1 LKYSLLDSHSGS
13 GNSLNSNAGFV
24 GFDGTE
30 NKRTILALYQVKEAA
45 KIGGDLNVLLR
56 KPHGRAQSIMAKLS
70 RLTGVKA
77 FVSNDADKE
86 KWEKA
91 GIKIAGGYDKFFE
104 DSDFIMVGT
113 PGDEELPYVEAG
125 LAHDCFVS
133 LMGGADRPEILKALE
148 ENKKVKITDDLK
160 ADFAREFFFGLEN
173 YEMFQ
178 KAKPKLVQCTSCN
191 TTGLSRL
198 ALAARPLGLTAVLG
212 NIDRRHGDPHTVVRA
227 SPSAIQ
233 FGKGAGH
240 QGTDAGTVF
249 EEVKFSI
256 RASKVPTTV
265 PHTNFLSMVFKG
277 DVKPAQLVEQFA
289 KTREVVVMPYQD
301 EGKKHEWTSEI
312 LEAFLSGIERPI
324 SPEIFELI
332 VSDAIIPFK
341 LGDYTLLQTVS
352 MVEQMSI
359 AVPNHV
365 ESYLLSC
372 GVPAAGVHE
381 LVDKTLGVMHGIW
394 PDELSC

>member
-1 LKYSLLDSHSGS
+1 LKC
-13 GNSLNSNAGFV
+13 NAGFV

-30 NKRTILALYQVKEAA
+30 NKRTLLATAEVKKAA
-45 KIGGDLNVLLR
+45 GIDGDLNVLLR
-56 KPHGRAQSIMAKLS
+56 KPHGRARSIMAKFN
-70 RLTGVKA
+70 RLYGVKA
-77 FVSNDADKE
+77 YLSDMSLKDK
-86 KWEKA
+86 WQAA
-91 GIKIAGGYDKFFE
+91 GIKIEGGYDDFFSS
-104 DSDFIMVGT
+104 SDFIMVGT
-113 PGDEELPYVEAG
+113 PGDQELPYVEAG
-125 LAHDCFVS
+125 LANDCFVS
-133 LMGGADRPEILKALE
+133 LMGGADRPELLKGLE
-148 ENKKVKITDDLK
+148 ENKKVKITDELK

-173 YEMFQ
+173 YQMFS
-178 KAKPKLVQCTSCN
+178 KARPKLVQCTSCN

-212 NIDRRHGDPHTVVRA
+212 NIDRRHGDPHTVVKA
-227 SPSAIQ
+227 SPSAVQ

-240 QGTDAGTVF
+240 QGTDAGTIF
-249 EEVKFSI
+249 EEVNFSI

-265 PHTNFLSMVFKG
+265 PHTNFLNLVFKG
-277 DVKPAQLVEQFA
+277 DVTAAQLVEQYA

-312 LEAFLSGIERPI
+312 LEAFLSSTERPI

-341 LGDYTLLQTVS
+341 LGDNTILQTVS

-365 ESYLLSC
+365 ESYLLSA
-372 GVPAAGVHE
+372 GYPADNVHS
-381 LVDKTLGVMHGIW
+381 LVDKTLGIVHGIW
-394 PDELSC
+394 PDKLSC

>member
-1 LKYSLLDSHSGS
+1 MK
-13 GNSLNSNAGFV
+13 SNAGFV

-30 NKRTILALYQVKEAA
+30 NKRTLLALAEVKKAA
-45 KIGGDLNVLLR
+45 GIEGDLNVLLR
-56 KPHGRAQSIMAKLS
+56 KPHGRALSIVSKFNRMF
-70 RLTGVKA
+70 GVKA
-77 FVSNDADKE
+77 FVGDNANKE

-91 GIKIAGGYDKFFE
+91 GVKIEGGYDDFFAAT
-104 DSDFIMVGT
+104 DFLMVGT

-125 LAHDCFVS
+125 LSHGCFVS
-133 LMGGADRPEILKALE
+133 LMGGADRPELLKGLAE
-148 ENKKVKITDDLK
+148 SGKVKITDELK

-178 KAKPKLVQCTSCN
+178 KAKPRLVQCTSCN

-212 NIDRRHGDPHTVVRA
+212 NIDRRHGDPHTVVKA

-249 EEVKFSI
+249 EEVKFAV

-265 PHTNFLSMVFKG
+265 PHTNFLNLVFKG
-277 DVKPAQLVEQFA
+277 DVTPAQLVEQLA

-301 EGKKHEWTSEI
+301 EGKKHDWTSEI
-312 LEAFLSGIERPI
+312 LEAYLSAVERPI

-341 LGDYTLLQTVS
+341 LGDNTILQTVS

-365 ESYLLSC
+365 ESYLLC
-372 GVPAAGVHE
+372 AGYPADDVHS
-381 LVDKTLGVMHGIW
+381 LVDKSLGIMHGIW
-394 PDELSC
+394 PSKLAC

>member
-1 LKYSLLDSHSGS
+1 MKC
-13 GNSLNSNAGFV
+13 NAGFV

-30 NKRTILALYQVKEAA
+30 NKRTLLAIAEVKKAA
-45 KIGGDLNVLLR
+45 GIEGDLNVLLR
-56 KPHGRAQSIMAKLS
+56 KPHGRAMSIVTKFN
-70 RLTGVKA
+70 RLYGVKA
-77 FVSNDADKE
+77 YLSDMSLKDK
-86 KWEKA
+86 WQAA
-91 GIKIAGGYDKFFE
+91 GVKVEGGYDDFFKS
-104 DSDFIMVGT
+104 SDFIMVGT

-125 LAHDCFVS
+125 LANDCFVS
-133 LMGGADRPEILKALE
+133 LMGGADRPELLKGLE
-148 ENKKVKITDDLK
+148 ENKKVKITDELK

-173 YEMFQ
+173 YEMFS
-178 KAKPKLVQCTSCN
+178 KARPKLVQCTSCN

-212 NIDRRHGDPHTVVRA
+212 NIDHRHGDPHTVVKA
-227 SPSAIQ
+227 SPSAVQ

-240 QGTDAGTVF
+240 QGTDAGTIF
-249 EEVKFSI
+249 KEVNFSI

-265 PHTNFLSMVFKG
+265 PHTNFLNLVFKG
-277 DVKPAQLVEQFA
+277 DVTAAQLVEQYA

-312 LEAFLSGIERPI
+312 LEAFLSGTERPI
-324 SPEIFELI
+324 SSEIFELL

-341 LGDYTLLQTVS
+341 LGEYTILQTVS

-365 ESYLLSC
+365 ESYLLSA
-372 GVPAAGVHE
+372 GYPAADVHS
-381 LVDKTLGVMHGIW
+381 LVDRALCVMHGVW
-394 PDELSC
+394 PDKLSC

>member
-1 LKYSLLDSHSGS
+1 MK
-13 GNSLNSNAGFV
+13 SNAGFV

-30 NKRTILALYQVKEAA
+30 NKRTILALQQVKKAA
-45 KIGGDLNVLLR
+45 GIDGDLNVLLR
-56 KPHGRAQSIMAKLS
+56 KTHGRARSVMAKFN
-70 RLTGVKA
+70 RMFGVKA
-77 FVSNDADKE
+77 FVSDNVDRE

-91 GIKIAGGYDKFFE
+91 GIKVEGGYDDFFE
-104 DSDFIMVGT
+104 ASDFLMVGT

-125 LAHDCFVS
+125 LSHGCFVS
-133 LMGGADRPEILKALE
+133 LMGGADRKEIAKGLE
-148 ENKKVKITDDLK
+148 EGKKIEIDDDLR
-160 ADFAREFFFGLEN
+160 ADFSREFFFGLEN
-173 YEMFQ
+173 YEMFL

-198 ALAARPLGLTAVLG
+198 ALAARPLGLIAILG

-249 EEVKFSI
+249 EDVKFSI

-265 PHTNFLSMVFKG
+265 PHTNFLNMIFKG
-277 DVKPAQLVEQFA
+277 DVLPSQLVEQFA

-341 LGDYTLLQTVS
+341 LGDYTVLQTVS

-365 ESYLLSC
+365 ESYLLSA
-372 GVPAAGVHE
+372 GYPAADVHAM
-381 LVDKTLGVMHGIW
+381 VDKSLGVLHGIW
-394 PDELSC
+394 PDRLSS

>member
-1 LKYSLLDSHSGS
+1 M
-13 GNSLNSNAGFV
+13 

-30 NKRTILALYQVKEAA
+30 NKRTLLALAQVKKAA
-45 KIGGDLNVLLR
+45 GIEGDLNVLLR
-56 KPHGRAQSIMAKLS
+56 KPHGRALSIVAKFN
-70 RLTGVKA
+70 RLFGVRA
-77 FVSNDADKE
+77 YVSDNATKE
-86 KWEKA
+86 KWESL
-91 GIKIAGGYDKFFE
+91 GVKIEGGYDDFFKA
-104 DSDFIMVGT
+104 SDFLMVGT
-113 PGDEELPYVEAG
+113 PGDQELPYVEAG
-125 LAHDCFVS
+125 LANGCFVS
-133 LMGGADRPEILKALE
+133 LMGGADRPELLKGLTE
-148 ENKKVKITDDLK
+148 GGKVKITDELK

-173 YEMFQ
+173 YEMFAQ
-178 KAKPKLVQCTSCN
+178 AKPWLVQCTSCN

-249 EEVKFSI
+249 EEVNFSI

-265 PHTNFLSMVFKG
+265 PHTNFLSLVFKG
-277 DVKPAQLVEQFA
+277 DITPAQLVDSLA

-312 LEAFLSGIERPI
+312 LEAYLSAVERPI

-341 LGDYTLLQTVS
+341 LDGYTILQTVS

-365 ESYLLSC
+365 ESYLLS
-372 GVPAAGVHE
+372 AGYPSADVHS
-381 LVDKTLGVMHGIW
+381 LVDRTLGVMHGIW
-394 PDELSC
+394 PNKLSC

>member
-1 LKYSLLDSHSGS
+1 MK
-13 GNSLNSNAGFV
+13 SNAGFV

-30 NKRTILALYQVKEAA
+30 NKRTLLALAEVKKAA
-45 KIGGDLNVLLR
+45 AIEGDLNVLLR
-56 KPHGRAQSIMAKLS
+56 KPHGRALSIVAKFN
-70 RLTGVKA
+70 RLFGVKA
-77 FVSNDADKE
+77 FVNDKADRE

-91 GIKIAGGYDKFFE
+91 GVKIEGSLDDFFAA
-104 DSDFIMVGT
+104 SDFLMVGT

-125 LAHDCFVS
+125 LANGCFVS
-133 LMGGADRPEILKALE
+133 LMGGADRPEILKGLTE
-148 ENKKVKITDDLK
+148 SKKVKITDELK
-160 ADFAREFFFGLEN
+160 ADFSREFFFGLEN
-173 YEMFQ
+173 YEVFL

-198 ALAARPLGLTAVLG
+198 ALAARPLGLTAILG
-212 NIDRRHGDPHTVVRA
+212 NIDRRHGDPHTVVKA

-249 EEVKFSI
+249 EEVKFNI

-265 PHTNFLSMVFKG
+265 PHTNFLNLVFKG
-277 DVKPAQLVEQFA
+277 SVTPAQLVEQYA

-301 EGKKHEWTSEI
+301 EGKKHDWTSEI
-312 LEAFLSGIERPI
+312 LEAFLSGVERPI

-341 LGDYTLLQTVS
+341 LGDYTILQTVS

-365 ESYLLSC
+365 ESYLLSA
-372 GVPAAGVHE
+372 GYPASDVHS
-381 LVDKTLGVMHGIW
+381 LVDKSLGIMHGIW
-394 PDELSC
+394 PDKLSC

>member
-1 LKYSLLDSHSGS
+1 MK
-13 GNSLNSNAGFV
+13 SNAGFV

-30 NKRTILALYQVKEAA
+30 NKRTLLALAQVKKAA
-45 KIGGDLNVLLR
+45 GIDGDLNILLR
-56 KPHGRAQSIMAKLS
+56 KPHGRALSIAAKFN
-70 RLTGVKA
+70 RLFGVKA
-77 FVSNDADKE
+77 YVSDNATRE
-86 KWEKA
+86 KWESL
-91 GIKIAGGYDKFFE
+91 GIKIEGGYDDFFKA
-104 DSDFIMVGT
+104 SDFVMVGT
-113 PGDEELPYVEAG
+113 PGDQELVYIEAG
-125 LAHDCFVS
+125 LSNGCFVS
-133 LMGGADRPEILKALE
+133 LMGGADRPELLKGLTE
-148 ENKKVKITDDLK
+148 GGKVKITDDLK

-173 YEMFQ
+173 YEMFAR
-178 KAKPKLVQCTSCN
+178 AKPRLVQCTSCN

-249 EEVKFSI
+249 EEVNFSI

-265 PHTNFLSMVFKG
+265 PHTNFLSLVFKG
-277 DVKPAQLVEQFA
+277 DVTAAQLVESLA

-312 LEAFLSGIERPI
+312 LEAYLSAVERPI
-324 SPEIFELI
+324 CPEIFELI
-332 VSDAIIPFK
+332 VSDAVIPFK
-341 LGDYTLLQTVS
+341 LEGYTILQTVS

-365 ESYLLSC
+365 ESYLLSA
-372 GVPAAGVHE
+372 GYPAAEVHS
-381 LVDKTLGVMHGIW
+381 LVDRTLGIMHGIW
-394 PDELSC
+394 PNKLSC

>member
-1 LKYSLLDSHSGS
+1 MK
-13 GNSLNSNAGFV
+13 SNAGFV

-30 NKRTILALYQVKEAA
+30 NKRTLLALAEVKKAA
-45 KIGGDLNVLLR
+45 AIEGDLNVLLR
-56 KPHGRAQSIMAKLS
+56 KPHGRALSIVAKFN
-70 RLTGVKA
+70 RLFGVKA
-77 FVSNDADKE
+77 FVNDKADKE

-91 GIKIAGGYDKFFE
+91 GVKIEGGSDDFFAA
-104 DSDFIMVGT
+104 SDFLMVGT

-125 LAHDCFVS
+125 LANGCFVS
-133 LMGGADRPEILKALE
+133 LMGGADRPEILKGLTE
-148 ENKKVKITDDLK
+148 SKKVKITDDLV
-160 ADFAREFFFGLEN
+160 ADFSREFFFGLEN
-173 YEMFQ
+173 YEVFQ

-198 ALAARPLGLTAVLG
+198 ALAARPLGLTAILG
-212 NIDRRHGDPHTVVRA
+212 NIDRRHGDPHTVVKA

-249 EEVKFSI
+249 EEVKFNI

-265 PHTNFLSMVFKG
+265 PHTNFLNLVFKG
-277 DVKPAQLVEQFA
+277 SVTPAQLVEQYA

-301 EGKKHEWTSEI
+301 EGKKHDWTSEI
-312 LEAFLSGIERPI
+312 LEAFLSGVERPI

-341 LGDYTLLQTVS
+341 LGDYTILQTVS

-365 ESYLLSC
+365 ESYLLSA
-372 GVPAAGVHE
+372 GYPAGDVHSMI
-381 LVDKTLGVMHGIW
+381 DKSLGIMHGIW
-394 PDELSC
+394 PDKLSC

>member
-1 LKYSLLDSHSGS
+1 MK
-13 GNSLNSNAGFV
+13 SNAGFV

-30 NKRTILALYQVKEAA
+30 NKRTLLALAQVKKAA
-45 KIGGDLNVLLR
+45 GIDGDLNILLR
-56 KPHGRAQSIMAKLS
+56 KPHGRALSIAAKFN
-70 RLTGVKA
+70 RLFGVKA
-77 FVSNDADKE
+77 YVSDNATRE
-86 KWEKA
+86 KWESL
-91 GIKIAGGYDKFFE
+91 GIKIEGGYDDFFKA
-104 DSDFIMVGT
+104 SDFVMVGT
-113 PGDEELPYVEAG
+113 PGDQELVYIEAG
-125 LAHDCFVS
+125 LSNGCFVS
-133 LMGGADRPEILKALE
+133 LMGGADRPELLKGLTE
-148 ENKKVKITDDLK
+148 GGKVKITDDLK

-173 YEMFQ
+173 YEMFAR
-178 KAKPKLVQCTSCN
+178 AKPRLVQCTSCN

-249 EEVKFSI
+249 EEVNFSI
-256 RASKVPTTV
+256 RASKVPPTV
-265 PHTNFLSMVFKG
+265 PHTNFLSLVFKG
-277 DVKPAQLVEQFA
+277 DVTPAQLVESLA

-312 LEAFLSGIERPI
+312 LEAYLSAVERPI
-324 SPEIFELI
+324 CPEIFELI
-332 VSDAIIPFK
+332 VSDAVIPFK
-341 LGDYTLLQTVS
+341 LEGYTILQTVS

-365 ESYLLSC
+365 ESYLLSA
-372 GVPAAGVHE
+372 GYPAAEVHS
-381 LVDKTLGVMHGIW
+381 LVDRTLGIMHGIW
-394 PDELSC
+394 PNKLSC

>member
-1 LKYSLLDSHSGS
+1 MK
-13 GNSLNSNAGFV
+13 SNAGFV

-30 NKRTILALYQVKEAA
+30 NKRTILALQKVKEAA
-45 KIGGDLNVLLR
+45 KIEGDLNVLLR
-56 KPHGRAQSIMAKLS
+56 KPHGRAKSMMTKFD
-70 RLTGVKA
+70 RLFGVKA
-77 FVSNDADKE
+77 FVSDDADKE
-86 KWEKA
+86 KWAKA
-91 GIKIAGGYDKFFE
+91 GIKVEGGYEDFFE
-104 DSDFIMVGT
+104 ASDFVMVGT
-113 PGDEELPYVEAG
+113 PGDEETPYVEAS

-133 LMGGADRPEILKALE
+133 LMGGADRPAILEALQE
-148 ENKKVKITDDLK
+148 KKIKISDELK

-178 KAKPKLVQCTSCN
+178 KAHPKLVQCTSCN

-198 ALAARPLGLTAVLG
+198 ALAARPLGLTAMLG
-212 NIDRRHGDPHTVVRA
+212 NIDRRHGDPHTIVRA

-249 EEVKFSI
+249 EEVKFAI

-265 PHTNFLSMVFKG
+265 PHTNFLNLVFKG
-277 DVKPAQLVEQFA
+277 DVKPAQLVDQLA

-301 EGKKHEWTSEI
+301 EGRKHEWTSEI

-341 LGDYTLLQTVS
+341 LGDYTIMQTVS

-359 AVPNHV
+359 AVPNHA
-365 ESYLLSC
+365 ESYLLSA
-372 GVPAAGVHE
+372 GYPAADVHSV
-381 LVDKTLGVMHGIW
+381 VDKALGALHGIW
-394 PDELSC
+394 PDKLSS

>member
-1 LKYSLLDSHSGS
+1 LK
-13 GNSLNSNAGFV
+13 SNAGFV

-30 NKRTILALYQVKEAA
+30 NKRTILALQQVKKAA
-45 KIGGDLNVLLR
+45 GIDGDLNVLLR
-56 KPHGRAQSIMAKLS
+56 KTHGRARSVMAKFN
-70 RLTGVKA
+70 RMFGVKA
-77 FVSNDADKE
+77 FVSDNVDRE

-91 GIKIAGGYDKFFE
+91 GIKVEGGYDDFFE
-104 DSDFIMVGT
+104 ASDFLMVGT

-125 LAHDCFVS
+125 LSHGCFVS
-133 LMGGADRPEILKALE
+133 LMGGADRKEIAKGLE
-148 ENKKVKITDDLK
+148 EGKKIEIDDDLR
-160 ADFAREFFFGLEN
+160 ADFSREFFFGLEN
-173 YEMFQ
+173 YEMFL

-198 ALAARPLGLTAVLG
+198 ALAARPLGLIAILG

-249 EEVKFSI
+249 EDVKFSI

-265 PHTNFLSMVFKG
+265 PHTNFLNMIFKG
-277 DVKPAQLVEQFA
+277 DVLPSQLVEQFA

-341 LGDYTLLQTVS
+341 LGDYTVLQTVS

-365 ESYLLSC
+365 ESYLLSA
-372 GVPAAGVHE
+372 GYPAADVHAM
-381 LVDKTLGVMHGIW
+381 VDKSLGVLHGIW
-394 PDELSC
+394 PDRLSS

>member
-1 LKYSLLDSHSGS
+1 MK
-13 GNSLNSNAGFV
+13 SNAGFV

-30 NKRTILALYQVKEAA
+30 NKRTLLALAEVKKAA
-45 KIGGDLNVLLR
+45 AIEGDLNVLLR
-56 KPHGRAQSIMAKLS
+56 KPHGMALSIVAKFN
-70 RLTGVKA
+70 RLFGVKA
-77 FVSNDADKE
+77 FVNDKADKE

-91 GIKIAGGYDKFFE
+91 GVKIEGSLDDFFAA
-104 DSDFIMVGT
+104 SDFLMVGT

-125 LAHDCFVS
+125 LANGCFVS
-133 LMGGADRPEILKALE
+133 LMGGADRPEILKGLTE
-148 ENKKVKITDDLK
+148 SKNVKITDDLV
-160 ADFAREFFFGLEN
+160 ADFSREFFFGLEN
-173 YEMFQ
+173 YEAFQ

-198 ALAARPLGLTAVLG
+198 ALAARPLGLTAILG
-212 NIDRRHGDPHTVVRA
+212 NIDRRHGDPHTVVKA

-249 EEVKFSI
+249 EEVKFNI

-265 PHTNFLSMVFKG
+265 PHTNFLNLVFKG
-277 DVKPAQLVEQFA
+277 SVTPAQLVEQYA

-301 EGKKHEWTSEI
+301 EGKKHDWTSEI
-312 LEAFLSGIERPI
+312 LEAFLSGVERPI

-341 LGDYTLLQTVS
+341 LGDYTILQTVS

-365 ESYLLSC
+365 ESYLLSA
-372 GVPAAGVHE
+372 GYPASDVHSMI
-381 LVDKTLGVMHGIW
+381 DKSLGIMHGIW
-394 PDELSC
+394 PDKLSC

>member
-1 LKYSLLDSHSGS
+1 LK
-13 GNSLNSNAGFV
+13 SNAGFV

-30 NKRTILALYQVKEAA
+30 NKRTILALQQVKKAA
-45 KIGGDLNVLLR
+45 GIDGDLNVLLR
-56 KPHGRAQSIMAKLS
+56 KTHGRARSVMAKFN
-70 RLTGVKA
+70 RMFGVKA
-77 FVSNDADKE
+77 FVSDNADRE

-91 GIKIAGGYDKFFE
+91 GIKVEGGYDEFFE
-104 DSDFIMVGT
+104 ASDFLMVGT

-125 LAHDCFVS
+125 LSHGCFVS
-133 LMGGADRPEILKALE
+133 LMGGADRQEIAKGLE
-148 ENKKVKITDDLK
+148 EGKKIKIDDDLR
-160 ADFAREFFFGLEN
+160 ADFSREFFFGLEN
-173 YEMFQ
+173 YEMFL

-198 ALAARPLGLTAVLG
+198 ALAARPLGLIAILG
-212 NIDRRHGDPHTVVRA
+212 NIDRRHGDPHTVVRT

-249 EEVKFSI
+249 EDVKFSI

-265 PHTNFLSMVFKG
+265 PHTNFLNMIFKG
-277 DVKPAQLVEQFA
+277 DVLPSQLVEQFA
-289 KTREVVVMPYQD
+289 KTREIVVMPYQD

-341 LGDYTLLQTVS
+341 LGDYTVLQTVS

-365 ESYLLSC
+365 ESYLLSA
-372 GVPAAGVHE
+372 GYPAADVHAI
-381 LVDKTLGVMHGIW
+381 VDKSLGVLHGIW
-394 PDELSC
+394 PDRLSI

>member
-1 LKYSLLDSHSGS
+1 LK
-13 GNSLNSNAGFV
+13 SNAGFV

-30 NKRTILALYQVKEAA
+30 NKRTILALAEVKKAA
-45 KIGGDLNVLLR
+45 AINGDLNVLLR
-56 KPHGRAQSIMAKLS
+56 KPHGRALSIVAKFN
-70 RLTGVKA
+70 RLFGVKA
-77 FVSNDADKE
+77 FVNDKADKE

-91 GIKIAGGYDKFFE
+91 GVKIDGSLDDFFAA
-104 DSDFIMVGT
+104 SDFLMVGT

-125 LAHDCFVS
+125 LANGCFVS
-133 LMGGADRPEILKALE
+133 LMGGADRPAILKGLTE
-148 ENKKVKITDDLK
+148 SKKVKITDDLVK
-160 ADFAREFFFGLEN
+160 DFSREFFFGLEN
-173 YEMFQ
+173 YELFQ

-198 ALAARPLGLTAVLG
+198 ALAARPLGLTAILG
-212 NIDRRHGDPHTVVRA
+212 NIDRRHGDPHTVVKA

-249 EEVKFSI
+249 EEVKFNI

-265 PHTNFLSMVFKG
+265 PHTNFLNLVFKG
-277 DVKPAQLVEQFA
+277 SVTPAQLVEQYA

-301 EGKKHEWTSEI
+301 EGKKHDWTSEI
-312 LEAFLSGIERPI
+312 LEAFLSGVERPI

-341 LGDYTLLQTVS
+341 LGDYTILQTVS

-365 ESYLLSC
+365 ESYLLSA
-372 GVPAAGVHE
+372 GYPAGDVHSMI
-381 LVDKTLGVMHGIW
+381 DKSLGIMHGIW
-394 PDELSC
+394 PDKLSC

>member
-1 LKYSLLDSHSGS
+1 MK
-13 GNSLNSNAGFV
+13 SNAGFV

-30 NKRTILALYQVKEAA
+30 NKRTILALAQIKKAA
-45 KIGGDLNVLLR
+45 GIDGDLNVLLR
-56 KPHGRAQSIMAKLS
+56 KPHGRALSIVSKFN
-70 RLTGVKA
+70 RLFGVNA
-77 FVSNDADKE
+77 YVSDNATRE
-86 KWEKA
+86 KWE
-91 GIKIAGGYDKFFE
+91 GLGVKIEGGYDDFFKA
-104 DSDFIMVGT
+104 SDFLMVGT

-125 LAHDCFVS
+125 LANGCFVS
-133 LMGGADRPEILKALE
+133 LMGGADRPELLKGLSE
-148 ENKKVKITDDLK
+148 GGKVKITDELK

-173 YEMFQ
+173 YEMFAR
-178 KAKPKLVQCTSCN
+178 AKPRLVQCTSCN

-212 NIDRRHGDPHTVVRA
+212 NIDRRHGDPHTVVKA

-249 EEVKFSI
+249 EEVKFAV

-265 PHTNFLSMVFKG
+265 PHTNFLNLVFKG
-277 DVKPAQLVEQFA
+277 EVTPAQLVEQFA

-301 EGKKHEWTSEI
+301 EGKKHDWTSEI
-312 LEAFLSGIERPI
+312 LEAYLSALERPI

-332 VSDAIIPFK
+332 VSDAIIPFQ
-341 LGDYTLLQTVS
+341 LGAYTILQTVS

-365 ESYLLSC
+365 ESYLLSA
-372 GVPAAGVHE
+372 GYPAAQVHS
-381 LVDKTLGVMHGIW
+381 LVDRTLGVMHGIW
-394 PDELSC
+394 PNKLSC

>member
-1 LKYSLLDSHSGS
+1 MK
-13 GNSLNSNAGFV
+13 SNAGFV

-30 NKRTILALYQVKEAA
+30 NKRTILALQQVKKAA
-45 KIGGDLNVLLR
+45 GIEGDLNVLLR
-56 KPHGRAQSIMAKLS
+56 RPHGRARSIVAKFN
-70 RLTGVKA
+70 RMFGVKA
-77 FVSNDADKE
+77 FVSDKADKE

-91 GIKIAGGYDKFFE
+91 GVKIDGGYDDFFE
-104 DSDFIMVGT
+104 ASDFVMVGT

-125 LAHDCFVS
+125 LAHGCFVS
-133 LMGGADRPEILKALE
+133 LMGGADRPEILKGLE
-148 ENKKVKITDDLK
+148 ENKKVKITDELK
-160 ADFAREFFFGLEN
+160 ADIAREFFFGLEN
-173 YEMFQ
+173 YEMFL
-178 KAKPKLVQCTSCN
+178 KAKPRLVQCTSCN

-198 ALAARPLGLTAVLG
+198 ALAARPLGLVAVLG

-249 EEVKFSI
+249 EEVKFSV

-265 PHTNFLSMVFKG
+265 PHTNFLNMVFKG

-289 KTREVVVMPYQD
+289 NTREVVVMPYQD

-324 SPEIFELI
+324 SPEIYELL
-332 VSDAIIPFK
+332 VSDAIIPFR
-341 LGDYTLLQTVS
+341 LGDYTILQTVS

-372 GVPAAGVHE
+372 GYPAAEIHAF
-381 LVDKTLGVMHGIW
+381 VDKTMGVVHGIW
-394 PDELSC
+394 PERLNC

>member
-1 LKYSLLDSHSGS
+1 MK
-13 GNSLNSNAGFV
+13 SNAGFV

-30 NKRTILALYQVKEAA
+30 NKRTLLALQQVKKAA
-45 KIGGDLNVLLR
+45 GIEGDLNVLLR
-56 KPHGRAQSIMAKLS
+56 KPHGRALSIVSKFNRMF
-70 RLTGVKA
+70 GVKA
-77 FVSNDADKE
+77 FVSDIANKE
-86 KWEKA
+86 KWETA
-91 GIKIAGGYDKFFE
+91 GVKIEGGYDDFFAA
-104 DSDFIMVGT
+104 SDFVMVGT

-125 LAHDCFVS
+125 LTHGCFVS
-133 LMGGADRPEILKALE
+133 LMGGADRPDLLKGLAE
-148 ENKKVKITDDLK
+148 GGKVKITDELK

-212 NIDRRHGDPHTVVRA
+212 NIDRRHGDPHTVVKA

-233 FGKGAGH
+233 FGKGIGH

-249 EEVKFSI
+249 EEVKFAV

-265 PHTNFLSMVFKG
+265 PHTNFLNLVFKG
-277 DVKPAQLVEQFA
+277 DVAPSQLAEQFA

-301 EGKKHEWTSEI
+301 EGKKHDWTSEI
-312 LEAFLSGIERPI
+312 LEAFLSGVERPI

-341 LGDYTLLQTVS
+341 LGDYTILQTVS

-365 ESYLLSC
+365 ESYLLSA
-372 GVPAAGVHE
+372 GYPAADVHAV
-381 LVDKTLGVMHGIW
+381 LDKSLGVMHGIW
-394 PDELSC
+394 PDKLSC

>member
-1 LKYSLLDSHSGS
+1 MKC
-13 GNSLNSNAGFV
+13 NAGFV

-30 NKRTILALYQVKEAA
+30 NKRTLLATAEVKKAA
-45 KIGGDLNVLLR
+45 GIDGDLNVLLR
-56 KPHGRAQSIMAKLS
+56 KPHGRARSIMAKFN
-70 RLTGVKA
+70 RLYGVKA
-77 FVSNDADKE
+77 YLSDMSLKDK
-86 KWEKA
+86 WQAA
-91 GIKIAGGYDKFFE
+91 GIKIEGGYDDFFSS
-104 DSDFIMVGT
+104 SDFIMVGT
-113 PGDEELPYVEAG
+113 PGDQELPYVEAG
-125 LAHDCFVS
+125 LANDCFVS
-133 LMGGADRPEILKALE
+133 LMGGADRPELLKGLE
-148 ENKKVKITDDLK
+148 ENKKVKITDELK

-173 YEMFQ
+173 YQMFS
-178 KAKPKLVQCTSCN
+178 KARPKLVQCTSCN

-212 NIDRRHGDPHTVVRA
+212 NIDRRHGDPHTVVKA
-227 SPSAIQ
+227 SPSAVQ

-240 QGTDAGTVF
+240 QGTDAGTIF
-249 EEVKFSI
+249 EEVNFSI

-265 PHTNFLSMVFKG
+265 PHTNFLNLVFKG
-277 DVKPAQLVEQFA
+277 DVTAAQLVEQYA

-312 LEAFLSGIERPI
+312 LEAFLSSTERPI

-341 LGDYTLLQTVS
+341 LGDNTILQTVS

-365 ESYLLSC
+365 ESYLLSA
-372 GVPAAGVHE
+372 GYPADNVHS
-381 LVDKTLGVMHGIW
+381 LVDKTLGIVHGIW
-394 PDELSC
+394 PDKLSC

>member
-1 LKYSLLDSHSGS
+1 LK
-13 GNSLNSNAGFV
+13 SNAGFV

-30 NKRTILALYQVKEAA
+30 NKRTILALQQVKKAA
-45 KIGGDLNVLLR
+45 GIDGDLNVLLR
-56 KPHGRAQSIMAKLS
+56 KTHGRARSVMAKFN
-70 RLTGVKA
+70 RMFGVKA
-77 FVSNDADKE
+77 FVSDNADRE

-91 GIKIAGGYDKFFE
+91 GIKVEGGYDDFFE
-104 DSDFIMVGT
+104 ASDFLMVGT

-125 LAHDCFVS
+125 LSHGCFVS
-133 LMGGADRPEILKALE
+133 LMGGADRQEIAKGLE
-148 ENKKVKITDDLK
+148 EGKKINIDDDLR
-160 ADFAREFFFGLEN
+160 ADFSREFFFGLEN
-173 YEMFQ
+173 YEMFL

-198 ALAARPLGLTAVLG
+198 ALAARPLGLIAILG

-249 EEVKFSI
+249 EDVKFSI

-265 PHTNFLSMVFKG
+265 PHTNFLNMVFKG
-277 DVKPAQLVEQFA
+277 DVMPSQLVEQFA

-341 LGDYTLLQTVS
+341 LGDYTVLQTVS

-365 ESYLLSC
+365 ESYLLSA
-372 GVPAAGVHE
+372 GYPAADVHSM
-381 LVDKTLGVMHGIW
+381 VDKSLGVLHGIW
-394 PDELSC
+394 PDRLSS

>member
-1 LKYSLLDSHSGS
+1 MK
-13 GNSLNSNAGFV
+13 SNAGFV

-30 NKRTILALYQVKEAA
+30 NKRTILALAQIKKAA
-45 KIGGDLNVLLR
+45 GIDGDLNVLLR
-56 KPHGRAQSIMAKLS
+56 KPHGRALSIVSKFN
-70 RLTGVKA
+70 RLFGVNA
-77 FVSNDADKE
+77 YVSDNATRE
-86 KWEKA
+86 KWESL
-91 GIKIAGGYDKFFE
+91 GVKIEGGYDDFFKA
-104 DSDFIMVGT
+104 SDFLMVGT

-125 LAHDCFVS
+125 LANGCFVS
-133 LMGGADRPEILKALE
+133 LMGGADRPELLKGLSE
-148 ENKKVKITDDLK
+148 GGKVKITDELK

-173 YEMFQ
+173 YEMFAR
-178 KAKPKLVQCTSCN
+178 AKPRLVQCTSCN

-212 NIDRRHGDPHTVVRA
+212 NIDRRHGDPHTVVKA

-249 EEVKFSI
+249 EEVKFAV

-265 PHTNFLSMVFKG
+265 PHTNFLNLVFNG
-277 DVKPAQLVEQFA
+277 EVTPGQLVEQFA

-301 EGKKHEWTSEI
+301 EGKKHDWTSEI
-312 LEAFLSGIERPI
+312 LEAYLSALERPI

-332 VSDAIIPFK
+332 VSDAIIPFQ
-341 LGDYTLLQTVS
+341 LGAYTILQTVS

-365 ESYLLSC
+365 ESYLLSA
-372 GVPAAGVHE
+372 GYPAAQVHS
-381 LVDKTLGVMHGIW
+381 LVDRTLGVMHGIW
-394 PDELSC
+394 PNKLSC

>member
-1 LKYSLLDSHSGS
+1 MK
-13 GNSLNSNAGFV
+13 SNAGFV

-30 NKRTILALYQVKEAA
+30 NKRTLLALAQVKKAA
-45 KIGGDLNVLLR
+45 GIDGDLNILLR
-56 KPHGRAQSIMAKLS
+56 KPHGRALSIATKFN
-70 RLTGVKA
+70 RLFGVKA
-77 FVSNDADKE
+77 YVSDNANKE
-86 KWEKA
+86 KWECL
-91 GIKIAGGYDKFFE
+91 GIKIEGGYDDFFKA
-104 DSDFIMVGT
+104 SDFVMVGT
-113 PGDEELPYVEAG
+113 PGDQELVYIEAG
-125 LAHDCFVS
+125 LSNGCFVS
-133 LMGGADRPEILKALE
+133 LMGGADRPELLKGLAE
-148 ENKKVKITDDLK
+148 GGKVKITDDLK

-173 YEMFQ
+173 YEMFAR
-178 KAKPKLVQCTSCN
+178 AKPRLVQCTSCN

-249 EEVKFSI
+249 EEVNFSI

-265 PHTNFLSMVFKG
+265 PHTNFLSLVFKG
-277 DVKPAQLVEQFA
+277 DVTAAQLVESLA

-312 LEAFLSGIERPI
+312 LEAYLSAVERPI
-324 SPEIFELI
+324 CPEIFELI
-332 VSDAIIPFK
+332 VSDAVIPFK
-341 LGDYTLLQTVS
+341 LEGYTILQTVS

-365 ESYLLSC
+365 ESYLLSA
-372 GVPAAGVHE
+372 GYPAAEVHS
-381 LVDKTLGVMHGIW
+381 LVDRTLGVMHGIW
-394 PDELSC
+394 PNKLSC

>member
-1 LKYSLLDSHSGS
+1 LK
-13 GNSLNSNAGFV
+13 SNAGFV

-30 NKRTILALYQVKEAA
+30 NKRTILALQQVKKAA
-45 KIGGDLNVLLR
+45 GIDGDLNVLLR
-56 KPHGRAQSIMAKLS
+56 KTHGRARSVMAKFN
-70 RLTGVKA
+70 RMFGVKA
-77 FVSNDADKE
+77 FVSDNADRE

-91 GIKIAGGYDKFFE
+91 GIKVEGGYDEFFE
-104 DSDFIMVGT
+104 ASDFLMVGT

-125 LAHDCFVS
+125 LSHGCFVS
-133 LMGGADRPEILKALE
+133 LMGGADRQELAKGLE
-148 ENKKVKITDDLK
+148 EGKKIKIDDNLR
-160 ADFAREFFFGLEN
+160 ADFSREFFFGLEN
-173 YEMFQ
+173 YEMFL
-178 KAKPKLVQCTSCN
+178 KARPKLVQCTSCN

-198 ALAARPLGLTAVLG
+198 ALAARPLGLISILG
-212 NIDRRHGDPHTVVRA
+212 NIDRRHGDPHTVVRT

-249 EEVKFSI
+249 EDVLFSI

-265 PHTNFLSMVFKG
+265 PHTNFLNMVFKG

-341 LGDYTLLQTVS
+341 LGDYTILQTVS

-365 ESYLLSC
+365 ESYLLSA
-372 GVPAAGVHE
+372 GYPAADVHSM
-381 LVDKTLGVMHGIW
+381 VDKSLGVLHGIW
-394 PDELSC
+394 PDKLSC

>member
-1 LKYSLLDSHSGS
+1 MK
-13 GNSLNSNAGFV
+13 SNAGFV

-30 NKRTILALYQVKEAA
+30 NKRTILALAEVKKAA
-45 KIGGDLNVLLR
+45 AIDGDLNVLLR
-56 KPHGRAQSIMAKLS
+56 KPHGRALSIVAKFN
-70 RLTGVKA
+70 RLFGVKA
-77 FVSNDADKE
+77 FVNDKADKE

-91 GIKIAGGYDKFFE
+91 GVKIDGSLDDFFAA
-104 DSDFIMVGT
+104 SDFLMVGT

-125 LAHDCFVS
+125 LANGCFVS
-133 LMGGADRPEILKALE
+133 LMGGADRPEILKGLTE
-148 ENKKVKITDDLK
+148 SKKVKITDDLVK
-160 ADFAREFFFGLEN
+160 DFSREFFFGLEN
-173 YEMFQ
+173 YELFQ

-198 ALAARPLGLTAVLG
+198 ALAARPLGLTAILG
-212 NIDRRHGDPHTVVRA
+212 NIDRRHGDPHTVVKA

-249 EEVKFSI
+249 EEVKFNI

-265 PHTNFLSMVFKG
+265 PHTNFLNLVFKG
-277 DVKPAQLVEQFA
+277 SVTPAQLVEQYA

-301 EGKKHEWTSEI
+301 EGKKHDWTSEI
-312 LEAFLSGIERPI
+312 LEAFLSGVERPI

-341 LGDYTLLQTVS
+341 LGDYTILQTVS

-365 ESYLLSC
+365 ESYLLSA
-372 GVPAAGVHE
+372 GYPAGDVHSMI
-381 LVDKTLGVMHGIW
+381 DKSLGIMHGIW
-394 PDELSC
+394 PDKLSC

>member
-1 LKYSLLDSHSGS
+1 MK
-13 GNSLNSNAGFV
+13 SNAGFV

-30 NKRTILALYQVKEAA
+30 NKRTLLALAQVKKAA
-45 KIGGDLNVLLR
+45 GIEGDLNVLIR
-56 KPHGRAQSIMAKLS
+56 KPHGRALSIVSKFNRMF
-70 RLTGVKA
+70 GVKA
-77 FVSNDADKE
+77 FVSDNANKE

-91 GIKIAGGYDKFFE
+91 GVKIEGGYDDFFAATN
-104 DSDFIMVGT
+104 FLMVGT

-125 LAHDCFVS
+125 LSHGCFVS
-133 LMGGADRPEILKALE
+133 LMGGADRPELLKGLAE
-148 ENKKVKITDDLK
+148 SGKVKISDELK

-173 YEMFQ
+173 YEMFR
-178 KAKPKLVQCTSCN
+178 KAKPRLVQCTSCN

-212 NIDRRHGDPHTVVRA
+212 NIDRRHGDPHTVVKA

-249 EEVKFSI
+249 EEVKFSV
-256 RASKVPTTV
+256 RASKVPTTM
-265 PHTNFLSMVFKG
+265 PHTNFLNLVFKG
-277 DVKPAQLVEQFA
+277 DVTPAQLVEQLA
-289 KTREVVVMPYQD
+289 NTREVVVMPYQD
-301 EGKKHEWTSEI
+301 EGKKHDWTSEI
-312 LEAFLSGIERPI
+312 LEAYLSAVERPI

-341 LGDYTLLQTVS
+341 LGDNTILQTVS

-365 ESYLLSC
+365 ESYLLSADY
-372 GVPAAGVHE
+372 PAAEVHS
-381 LVDKTLGVMHGIW
+381 LVDKSLGIMHGIW
-394 PDELSC
+394 PNKLSC

>member
-1 LKYSLLDSHSGS
+1 MKC
-13 GNSLNSNAGFV
+13 NAGFV

-30 NKRTILALYQVKEAA
+30 NKRTLLATAEVKKAA
-45 KIGGDLNVLLR
+45 GIDGDLNVLLR
-56 KPHGRAQSIMAKLS
+56 KPHGRARSIMAKFN
-70 RLTGVKA
+70 RLYGVKA
-77 FVSNDADKE
+77 YLSDMSLKDK
-86 KWEKA
+86 WQAA
-91 GIKIAGGYDKFFE
+91 GIKIEGGYDDFFSS
-104 DSDFIMVGT
+104 SDFIMVGT
-113 PGDEELPYVEAG
+113 PGDQELPYVEAG
-125 LAHDCFVS
+125 LANDCFVS
-133 LMGGADRPEILKALE
+133 LMGGADRPELLKGLE
-148 ENKKVKITDDLK
+148 ENKKVKITEELK

-173 YEMFQ
+173 YQMFS
-178 KAKPKLVQCTSCN
+178 KARPKLVQCTSCN

-212 NIDRRHGDPHTVVRA
+212 NIDRRHGDPHTVVKA
-227 SPSAIQ
+227 SPSAVQ

-240 QGTDAGTVF
+240 QGTDAGTIF
-249 EEVKFSI
+249 EEVNFSI

-265 PHTNFLSMVFKG
+265 PHTNFLNLVFKG
-277 DVKPAQLVEQFA
+277 DVTAAQLVEQYA

-312 LEAFLSGIERPI
+312 LEAFLSSTERPI

-341 LGDYTLLQTVS
+341 LGDNTILQTVS

-365 ESYLLSC
+365 ESYLLSA
-372 GVPAAGVHE
+372 GYPAADVHS
-381 LVDKTLGVMHGIW
+381 LVDRTLGVMHGIW
-394 PDELSC
+394 PDKLSC

>member
-1 LKYSLLDSHSGS
+1 LK
-13 GNSLNSNAGFV
+13 SNAGFV

-30 NKRTILALYQVKEAA
+30 NKRTILALAEVKKAA
-45 KIGGDLNVLLR
+45 AIDGDLNVLLR
-56 KPHGRAQSIMAKLS
+56 KPHGRALSIVAKFN
-70 RLTGVKA
+70 RLFGVKA
-77 FVSNDADKE
+77 FVNDKADKE

-91 GIKIAGGYDKFFE
+91 GVKIDGSLDDFFAA
-104 DSDFIMVGT
+104 SDFLMVGT

-125 LAHDCFVS
+125 LANGCFVS
-133 LMGGADRPEILKALE
+133 LMGGADRPAILKGLTE
-148 ENKKVKITDDLK
+148 SKKVKITDDLVK
-160 ADFAREFFFGLEN
+160 DFSREFFFGLEN
-173 YEMFQ
+173 YELFQ

-198 ALAARPLGLTAVLG
+198 ALAARPLGLTAILG
-212 NIDRRHGDPHTVVRA
+212 NIDRRHGDPHTVVKA

-249 EEVKFSI
+249 EEVKFNI

-265 PHTNFLSMVFKG
+265 PHTNFLNLVFKG
-277 DVKPAQLVEQFA
+277 SVTPAQLVEQYA

-301 EGKKHEWTSEI
+301 EGKKHDWTSEI
-312 LEAFLSGIERPI
+312 LEAFLSGVERPI

-341 LGDYTLLQTVS
+341 LGDYTILQTVS

-365 ESYLLSC
+365 ESYLLSA
-372 GVPAAGVHE
+372 GYPAGDVHSMI
-381 LVDKTLGVMHGIW
+381 DKSLGIMHGIW
-394 PDELSC
+394 PDKLSC

>member
-1 LKYSLLDSHSGS
+1 MK
-13 GNSLNSNAGFV
+13 SNAGFV

-30 NKRTILALYQVKEAA
+30 NKRTLLALAQVKKAA
-45 KIGGDLNVLLR
+45 GIDGDLNILLR
-56 KPHGRAQSIMAKLS
+56 KPHGRALSIAAKFN
-70 RLTGVKA
+70 RLFGVKA
-77 FVSNDADKE
+77 YVSDNATRE
-86 KWEKA
+86 KWESL
-91 GIKIAGGYDKFFE
+91 GIKIEGGYDDFFKA
-104 DSDFIMVGT
+104 SDFVMVGT
-113 PGDEELPYVEAG
+113 PGDQELVYIEAG
-125 LAHDCFVS
+125 LSNGCFVS
-133 LMGGADRPEILKALE
+133 LMGGADRPELLKGLTE
-148 ENKKVKITDDLK
+148 GGKVKITDDLK

-173 YEMFQ
+173 YEMFAR
-178 KAKPKLVQCTSCN
+178 AKPRLVQCTSCN

-249 EEVKFSI
+249 EEVNFSI

-265 PHTNFLSMVFKG
+265 PHTNFLSLVFKG
-277 DVKPAQLVEQFA
+277 DVTPAQLVESLA

-312 LEAFLSGIERPI
+312 LEAYLSAVERPI
-324 SPEIFELI
+324 CPEIFELI
-332 VSDAIIPFK
+332 VSDAVIPFK
-341 LGDYTLLQTVS
+341 LEGYTILQTVS

-365 ESYLLSC
+365 ESYLLSA
-372 GVPAAGVHE
+372 GYPAAEVHS
-381 LVDKTLGVMHGIW
+381 LVDRTRGIMHGIG
-394 PDELSC
+394 PNKLSC

>member
-1 LKYSLLDSHSGS
+1 MK
-13 GNSLNSNAGFV
+13 SNAGFV

-30 NKRTILALYQVKEAA
+30 NKRTLLALAQVKKAA
-45 KIGGDLNVLLR
+45 GIEGDLNVLLR
-56 KPHGRAQSIMAKLS
+56 KPHGRALSIVAKFN
-70 RLTGVKA
+70 RLFGIKA
-77 FVSNDADKE
+77 YVSDNATKE
-86 KWEKA
+86 KWESL
-91 GIKIAGGYDKFFE
+91 GVKIEGGYDDFFKA
-104 DSDFIMVGT
+104 SDFVMVGT
-113 PGDEELPYVEAG
+113 PGDEELPYLEAG
-125 LAHDCFVS
+125 LANGCFVS
-133 LMGGADRPEILKALE
+133 LMGGADRPELLKGLTE
-148 ENKKVKITDDLK
+148 GGKVKITDDLK

-173 YEMFQ
+173 YEMFAQ
-178 KAKPKLVQCTSCN
+178 AKPRLVQCTSCN

-249 EEVKFSI
+249 EEVNFSI

-265 PHTNFLSMVFKG
+265 PHTNFLSLVFKG
-277 DVKPAQLVEQFA
+277 DVTPAQLVESLAQ
-289 KTREVVVMPYQD
+289 TREVVVMPYQD
-301 EGKKHEWTSEI
+301 EGKKHDWTSEI
-312 LEAFLSGIERPI
+312 LEAFLSAVERPI

-341 LGDYTLLQTVS
+341 LEGYTILQTVS

-365 ESYLLSC
+365 ESYLLSA
-372 GVPAAGVHE
+372 GYPAADVHS
-381 LVDKTLGVMHGIW
+381 LVDKALGVMHGIW
-394 PDELSC
+394 PNKLSC

>member
-1 LKYSLLDSHSGS
+1 M
-13 GNSLNSNAGFV
+13 

-30 NKRTILALYQVKEAA
+30 NKRTLLALAVVKKAA
-45 KIGGDLNVLLR
+45 GIEGDLNVLLR
-56 KPHGRAQSIMAKLS
+56 KPHGRALSIVSKFN
-70 RLTGVKA
+70 RLFGVKA
-77 FVSNDADKE
+77 FVSETADKE

-91 GIKIAGGYDKFFE
+91 GVKIEGGYDDFFAA
-104 DSDFIMVGT
+104 SNFLMVGA

-125 LAHDCFVS
+125 LSHGCFVS
-133 LMGGADRPEILKALE
+133 LMGGADRPELLKGLA
-148 ENKKVKITDDLK
+148 ENGKVKISDELK

-173 YEMFQ
+173 YEMLQ
-178 KAKPKLVQCTSCN
+178 KAKPRLVQCTSCN

-212 NIDRRHGDPHTVVRA
+212 NIDRRHGDPHTVVKA

-249 EEVKFSI
+249 EEVKFAV

-265 PHTNFLSMVFKG
+265 PHTNFLNLVFKG
-277 DVKPAQLVEQFA
+277 DVTPAQLVEQLA

-301 EGKKHEWTSEI
+301 EGKKHDWTSEI
-312 LEAFLSGIERPI
+312 LEAFLSAVERPI

-341 LGDYTLLQTVS
+341 LGDNTILQTVS

-365 ESYLLSC
+365 ESYLLSA
-372 GVPAAGVHE
+372 GYPAADVHS
-381 LVDKTLGVMHGIW
+381 LVDKSLEIMHGIW
-394 PDELSC
+394 PDKLAC

>member
-1 LKYSLLDSHSGS
+1 MKC
-13 GNSLNSNAGFV
+13 NAGFV

-30 NKRTILALYQVKEAA
+30 NKRTLLATAEVKKAA
-45 KIGGDLNVLLR
+45 GIDGDLNVLLR
-56 KPHGRAQSIMAKLS
+56 KPHGRARSIMAKFN
-70 RLTGVKA
+70 RLYGVKA
-77 FVSNDADKE
+77 YLSDMSLKDK
-86 KWEKA
+86 WQAA
-91 GIKIAGGYDKFFE
+91 GIKIEGGYDDFFSS
-104 DSDFIMVGT
+104 SDFIMVGT
-113 PGDEELPYVEAG
+113 PGDQELPYVEAG
-125 LAHDCFVS
+125 LANDCFVS
-133 LMGGADRPEILKALE
+133 LMGGADRPELLKGLE
-148 ENKKVKITDDLK
+148 ENKKVKITDELK

-173 YEMFQ
+173 YQMFS
-178 KAKPKLVQCTSCN
+178 KARPKLVQCTSCN

-212 NIDRRHGDPHTVVRA
+212 NIDRRHGDPHTVVKA
-227 SPSAIQ
+227 SPSAVQ

-240 QGTDAGTVF
+240 QGTDAGTIF
-249 EEVKFSI
+249 EEVNFSI

-265 PHTNFLSMVFKG
+265 PHTNFLNLVFKG
-277 DVKPAQLVEQFA
+277 DVTAAQLVEQYA

-312 LEAFLSGIERPI
+312 LEAFLSSTERPI

-341 LGDYTLLQTVS
+341 LGDNTILQTVS

-365 ESYLLSC
+365 ESYLLSA
-372 GVPAAGVHE
+372 GYPADNVHS
-381 LVDKTLGVMHGIW
+381 LVDRTLGVMHGIW
-394 PDELSC
+394 PDKLSC

>member
-1 LKYSLLDSHSGS
+1 MK
-13 GNSLNSNAGFV
+13 SNAGFV

-30 NKRTILALYQVKEAA
+30 NKRTLLALGEVKKAA
-45 KIGGDLNVLLR
+45 AIEGDLNVLLR
-56 KPHGRAQSIMAKLS
+56 KPHGRALSIVAKFN
-70 RLTGVKA
+70 RLFGVKA
-77 FVSNDADKE
+77 FVNDKADKE

-91 GIKIAGGYDKFFE
+91 GVKIEGGYDDFFAA
-104 DSDFIMVGT
+104 SDFLMVGT

-125 LAHDCFVS
+125 LANGCFVS
-133 LMGGADRPEILKALE
+133 LMGGADRPEILKGLTE
-148 ENKKVKITDDLK
+148 SKKVKITDDLV
-160 ADFAREFFFGLEN
+160 ADFSREFFFGLEN
-173 YEMFQ
+173 YEVFQ

-198 ALAARPLGLTAVLG
+198 ALAARPLGLTAILG
-212 NIDRRHGDPHTVVRA
+212 NIDRRHGDPHTVVKA

-249 EEVKFSI
+249 EEVNFNI

-265 PHTNFLSMVFKG
+265 PHTNFLNLVFKG
-277 DVKPAQLVEQFA
+277 SVTPAQLVEQYA

-301 EGKKHEWTSEI
+301 EGKKHDWTSEI
-312 LEAFLSGIERPI
+312 LEAFLSGVERPI

-341 LGDYTLLQTVS
+341 LGDYTILQTVS

-365 ESYLLSC
+365 ESYLLSA
-372 GVPAAGVHE
+372 GYPAGDVHSMI
-381 LVDKTLGVMHGIW
+381 DKSLGIMHGIW
-394 PDELSC
+394 PDKLSC

>member
-1 LKYSLLDSHSGS
+1 MK
-13 GNSLNSNAGFV
+13 SNAGFV

-30 NKRTILALYQVKEAA
+30 NKRTILALAQIKKAA
-45 KIGGDLNVLLR
+45 GIDGDLNVLLR
-56 KPHGRAQSIMAKLS
+56 KPHGRALSIVSKFN
-70 RLTGVKA
+70 RLFGVNA
-77 FVSNDADKE
+77 YVSDNATRE
-86 KWEKA
+86 KWESL
-91 GIKIAGGYDKFFE
+91 GVKIEGGYDDFFRA
-104 DSDFIMVGT
+104 SDFLMVGT

-125 LAHDCFVS
+125 LANGCFVS
-133 LMGGADRPEILKALE
+133 LMGGADRPELLKGLSE
-148 ENKKVKITDDLK
+148 GGKVKITDELK

-173 YEMFQ
+173 YEMFAR
-178 KAKPKLVQCTSCN
+178 AKPRLVQCTSCN

-212 NIDRRHGDPHTVVRA
+212 NIDRRHGDPHTTVKA

-249 EEVKFSI
+249 EEVKFAV

-265 PHTNFLSMVFKG
+265 PHTNFLNLVFNG
-277 DVKPAQLVEQFA
+277 EVTPGQLVEQFA

-301 EGKKHEWTSEI
+301 EGKKHDWTSEI
-312 LEAFLSGIERPI
+312 LEAYLSALERPI

-332 VSDAIIPFK
+332 VSDAIIPFQ
-341 LGDYTLLQTVS
+341 LGACTILQTVS

-365 ESYLLSC
+365 ESYLLSA
-372 GVPAAGVHE
+372 GYPAAEVHS
-381 LVDKTLGVMHGIW
+381 LVDRTLGVMHGIW
-394 PDELSC
+394 PNKLSC

>member
-1 LKYSLLDSHSGS
+1 
-13 GNSLNSNAGFV
+13 V

-30 NKRTILALYQVKEAA
+30 NKRTLLALALAKKAA
-45 KIGGDLNVLLR
+45 GIEGDLNVLLR
-56 KPHGRAQSIMAKLS
+56 KPHGRALSIVSKFN
-70 RLTGVKA
+70 RLFGVKA
-77 FVSNDADKE
+77 YLSEIANKGS
-86 KWEKA
+86 WEKA
-91 GIKIAGGYDKFFE
+91 GVKIEGGYDDFFAA
-104 DSDFIMVGT
+104 SNFVMVGA

-125 LAHDCFVS
+125 LSHGCFVS
-133 LMGGADRPEILKALE
+133 LMGGADRPELIKGLAE
-148 ENKKVKITDDLK
+148 SGKVKISDELK

-178 KAKPKLVQCTSCN
+178 KAKPRLVQCTSCN

-249 EEVKFSI
+249 EEVKFAV

-265 PHTNFLSMVFKG
+265 PHTNFLNLVFKG
-277 DVKPAQLVEQFA
+277 DVTPAQLVEQLA

-301 EGKKHEWTSEI
+301 EGKKHDWTSEI
-312 LEAFLSGIERPI
+312 LEAFLSAVERPI

-332 VSDAIIPFK
+332 VSDAIIPFQ
-341 LGDYTLLQTVS
+341 LRDNTILQTVS

-365 ESYLLSC
+365 ESYLLSA
-372 GVPAAGVHE
+372 GYPAADVHS
-381 LVDKTLGVMHGIW
+381 LVDKSLGVMHGIW
-394 PDELSC
+394 PDKLIC